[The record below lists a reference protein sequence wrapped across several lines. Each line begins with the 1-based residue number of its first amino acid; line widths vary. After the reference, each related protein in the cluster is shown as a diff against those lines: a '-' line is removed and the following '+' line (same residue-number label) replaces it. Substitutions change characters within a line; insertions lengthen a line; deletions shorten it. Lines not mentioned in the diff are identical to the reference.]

1 MYPSL
6 AQLTQN
12 VERDGARYTL
22 LARLSPIPSWL
33 NNYGL
38 AFAGVRIADYL
49 PVTALTTLPP
59 VLTHVYA
66 GILLSSL
73 RALTDGDGSGI
84 PGTLASSALGGLSA
98 VGGGLLLRELATT
111 MSLTSAPSEATD
123 EEG

>member
-84 PGTLASSALGGLSA
+84 PGTLAKLGPWRPECCRWRTA
-98 VGGGLLLRELATT
+98 ATR
-111 MSLTSAPSEATD
+111 AGHDNVTD
-123 EEG
+123 KCAK